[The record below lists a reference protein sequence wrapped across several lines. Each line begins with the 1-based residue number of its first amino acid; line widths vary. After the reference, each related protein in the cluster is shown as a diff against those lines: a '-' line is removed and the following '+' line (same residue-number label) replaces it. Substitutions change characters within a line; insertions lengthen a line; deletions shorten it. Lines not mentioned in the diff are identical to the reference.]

1 VAAVRVS
8 STPPAPETTFL
19 PCPSTA
25 RRGAQ
30 VMAALRNTA
39 INLDRLSGQTHIA
52 RATRHYANQPADCRL
67 LLRTA

>member
-1 VAAVRVS
+1 
-8 STPPAPETTFL
+8 
-19 PCPSTA
+19 
-25 RRGAQ
+25 
-30 VMAALRNTA
+30 MAALRNTA